1 MYTKEREINYQ
12 LIRLMNSGLN
22 LHEVNFL
29 RRIVFAH
36 ARGRSMSENDYK
48 TMNEVIDKLE
58 RFSNLLETR
67 TQRKKRVIKK
77 YSRKKGQDR
86 IANFMTKGLG
96 FNLNESVSFARP
108 PELQRKVMKKRA
120 PTRAGSSAGKIGKT
134 RVIGFNKMNRDL
146 DKLANSLNAMIKSF
160 ENIGKGKKGK
170 SLARKGIKTF
180 IDNIRTEVR
189 IKR

>member
-1 MYTKEREINYQ
+1 MYRKDREINYQ

-22 LHEVNFL
+22 LHDVNFL

-36 ARGRSMSENDYK
+36 ARGRSMSEKDYK

-58 RFSNLLETR
+58 RFSNMLETR
-67 TQRKKRVIKK
+67 EQAKKRVIKK

-86 IANFMTKGLG
+86 IANFMTHGLG
-96 FNLNESVSFARP
+96 FNLNESVSFTRP
-108 PELQRKVMKKRA
+108 PELQRKIMKQRA

-160 ENIGKGKKGK
+160 ENIGKGRKGK
-170 SLARKGIKTF
+170 SMVNKNIKTF
-180 IDNIRTEVR
+180 IDSIRTSVH

>member
-1 MYTKEREINYQ
+1 
-12 LIRLMNSGLN
+12 
-22 LHEVNFL
+22 
-29 RRIVFAH
+29 
-36 ARGRSMSENDYK
+36 MSENDYK

-108 PELQRKVMKKRA
+108 PELQRKVMKKSTDRLW
-120 PTRAGSSAGKIGKT
+120 KDWQT

-146 DKLANSLNAMIKSF
+146 DKLANSLNAIKSF
-160 ENIGKGKKGK
+160 ENIGKGRKGK

-189 IKR
+189 IKRNFILYGCQIGSRRQLFARVSSCMVLEVSHAEDFTEITWENVPADRF